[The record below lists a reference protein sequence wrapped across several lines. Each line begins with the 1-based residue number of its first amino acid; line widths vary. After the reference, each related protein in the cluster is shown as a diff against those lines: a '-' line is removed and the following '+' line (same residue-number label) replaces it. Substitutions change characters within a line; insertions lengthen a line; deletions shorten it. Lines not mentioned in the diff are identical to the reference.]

1 MAEFRLPPQNL
12 EAEQSVLGALLIDK
26 DAIVKVAGSLRPEH
40 FYKDSHAEIY
50 RAVIALYERQEPFDM
65 ITLPSELKKKKL
77 LKKVGGVSYLAELAN
92 AVPTS
97 AHVEHYSNLVKDAYT
112 KRQLI
117 FTASRIVEMGYK
129 EEQEV
134 PELLDRAES
143 SLFNVAQEHL
153 HQLFLPLKRILEESF
168 DRLDSLRKKGGRI
181 RGVPTGFRL
190 LDDKLSG
197 LQGSNLIIL
206 AGRPSLGKSS
216 LASNIVQFAAVE
228 KKIPVGFFSL
238 EMSRE
243 QLADRMLSAQA
254 DVDAWRIVTGNLNDD
269 DFAKL
274 NQAYADLSEAPIYID
289 DTPGL
294 GVLEMRTKARRLQM
308 EHGVQLIIV
317 DYLQLAHSRNLES
330 RVQEVSE
337 ISQALKNLARELKI
351 PVLALS
357 QLSRAIETRGAKRPQ
372 LSDLRESGSIEQ
384 DADVVM
390 FLYRENEEDKKA
402 IKLLIA
408 KHRNG
413 PTGEIDL
420 FFRGERTRFYEVEKE
435 REG

>member
-26 DAIVKVAGSLRPEH
+26 DAIVKVAGTLRPEH
-40 FYKDSHAEIY
+40 FYKDTHAEIY
-50 RAVIALYERQEPFDM
+50 RGIIALYERQEPSDM
-65 ITLPSELKKKKL
+65 ITLPTELKKKKA
-77 LKKVGGVSYLAELAN
+77 LKRIGGTGYLAELAN
-92 AVPTS
+92 MVPTS
-97 AHVEHYSNLVKDAYT
+97 AHIEHYAGLVKDTYT

-117 FTASRIVEMGYK
+117 FTASKIVEMGYK

-143 SLFNVAQEHL
+143 SLFGVAQEHL

-168 DRLDSLRKKGGRI
+168 DKLDNLRKKGGRV
-181 RGVPTGFRL
+181 RGVSTGFRM

-197 LQGSNLIIL
+197 LQASNLIIL
-206 AGRPSLGKSS
+206 AARPSLGKSS
-216 LASNIVQFAAVE
+216 LAANIAQYVAVQQ
-228 KKIPVGFFSL
+228 KIPVGFFSL
-238 EMSRE
+238 EMSGE

-254 DVDAWRIVTGNLNDD
+254 DVDAWRIVTGNLSDE

-274 NQAYADLSEAPIYID
+274 NQAYADLSEAPIFVD

-308 EHGVQLIIV
+308 EQGVQLIIL
-317 DYLQLAHSRNLES
+317 DYLQLAHSRKLEN

-357 QLSRAIETRGAKRPQ
+357 QLSRAVEMRGGAKRPQ

-390 FLYRENEEDKKA
+390 FLYRDNDEDKQA
-402 IKLLIA
+402 MKLLIA

-435 REG
+435 RE